1 MILGQRERQREAAGG
16 LSNLQGL
23 MGSAS
28 NGSLLQPENSKMAP
42 VAFPLPHD
50 IFDAPDLLK
59 LYF

>member
-1 MILGQRERQREAAGG
+1 MILSRRERQREVVGG

-23 MGSAS
+23 VGSVF

-42 VAFPLPHD
+42 GAFLLPHD
-50 IFDAPDLLK
+50 IFDASELLK